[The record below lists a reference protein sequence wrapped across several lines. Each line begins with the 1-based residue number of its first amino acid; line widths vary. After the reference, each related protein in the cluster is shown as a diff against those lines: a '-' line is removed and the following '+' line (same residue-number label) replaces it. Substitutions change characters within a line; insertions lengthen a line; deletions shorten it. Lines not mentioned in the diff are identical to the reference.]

1 MQGAIWELVLEP
13 DYEDERD
20 ALEPDF
26 SANVGGGSLDSANLA
41 ALVARV
47 GVLSHAQKVN
57 RKELGGVVLDA
68 Y

>member
-1 MQGAIWELVLEP
+1 MWELVLEP
-13 DYEDERD
+13 DYEDEGD

-68 Y
+68 YWS